1 MKSFFEL
8 PFSEQFP
15 PIVLPLGLSRRSL
28 GKVITVSN
36 GARNVKSTIENI
48 TFHHNLSGAGE
59 DRNITV
65 Q

>member
-15 PIVLPLGLSRRSL
+15 PTVLPLGLSCRSL

-48 TFHHNLSGAGE
+48 LFHHNLSGAGE
-59 DRNITV
+59 DRYITV

>member
-36 GARNVKSTIENI
+36 GARNVTSTIENI
-48 TFHHNLSGAGE
+48 SFLRNLSGAGE
-59 DRNITV
+59 D
-65 Q
+65 